1 MAYNEISTSGLS
13 LPIYNAEIDLDD
25 PSSGIYC
32 MSFVDDPATETS
44 WQLFKKQPKLIKFS
58 DNKDSDSE
66 HLIYGVVMLADTPI
80 YRYDNERGEYYIKYS
95 KEVLRKMA
103 TKFLDDDYHKNIDLN
118 HNGVYLGQDKVKL
131 QELFIKDTERGI
143 STPFKDIPEGSL
155 VASYKVLDE
164 DTWNEIKQSN
174 LTGFSLAGYFGLAK
188 QNFSN
193 FYITKMSKIKNLIKT
208 LLNFSEKEAKKGDET
223 ITIVFDGELKEGVKV
238 ADSDGNEVP
247 DGTYVVD
254 SQEVTIKD
262 STVELIKDAE
272 DEAKTDADDSK
283 QDEGVYTK
291 NEEETPEETET
302 GESDSDLEKRVEDLE
317 ARVEALEK
325 ALDSVSTPSVSEEY
339 TKMSV
344 KANAFSKAGNILSAL
359 KH

>member
-1 MAYNEISTSGLS
+1 MTYNE

-25 PSSGIYC
+25 PTSGIYC
-32 MSFVDDPATETS
+32 MSFVDDPATQTS
-44 WQLFKKQPKLIKFS
+44 WQLFKKQSKLVKFS
-58 DNKDSDSE
+58 SDEE
-66 HLIYGVVMLADTPI
+66 HIIYGVVMLADTPI

-103 TKFLDDDYHKNIDLN
+103 TKFLADDYHKNIDLN

-131 QELFIKDTERGI
+131 QELFIKDSGRGI
-143 STPFKDIPEGSL
+143 ETPFKEIPEGSL

-164 DTWNEIKQSN
+164 TTWEEIKHSN
-174 LTGFSLAGYFGLAK
+174 LTGFSLAGYFDLKK
-188 QNFSN
+188 QNFSIFN
-193 FYITKMSKIKNLIKT
+193 KVNMSKIKNLIKT
-208 LLNFSEKEAKKGDET
+208 LLNFSEKEATKGDET

-238 ADSDGNEVP
+238 ADPDGNEIP

-262 STVELIKDAE
+262 SAVESIKD
-272 DEAKTDADDSK
+272 DSDSK
-283 QDEGVYTK
+283 QDDEVETK
-291 NEEETPEETET
+291 NEDETETPET
-302 GESDSDLEKRVEDLE
+302 GSDNDLEKRVEDLE
-317 ARVEALEK
+317 ARVESLEK
-325 ALDSVSTPSVSEEY
+325 ALDTVSSPSISEEY

-344 KANAFSKAGNILSAL
+344 EKNALSNAGHILSAL